1 MKKSGLADSPFFSL
15 SPTPPPYQPVK
26 APAPVVSPR
35 SESQTTPKSRSSEVT
50 QSGSPEV
57 PNFRSYVLR
66 KYDQLRRLDIRIT
79 GEQKRYLDDLEEDLR
94 QSMPE
99 MERDNPAHQRI
110 TKNSFIRVLLEIA
123 RQLDLRITGEHVHN
137 EADLLQAVFD
147 TLQTKLPDFR
157 SSEVP
162 ESESPEAPK

>member
-1 MKKSGLADSPFFSL
+1 M
-15 SPTPPPYQPVK
+15 
-26 APAPVVSPR
+26 
-35 SESQTTPKSRSSEVT
+35 
-50 QSGSPEV
+50 
-57 PNFRSYVLR
+57 
-66 KYDQLRRLDIRIT
+66 RRLDIRIT

-99 MERDNPAHQRI
+99 MERDNPEHQRI
-110 TKNSFIRVLLEIA
+110 TKNSFIRVLLEVA
-123 RQLDLRITGEHVHN
+123 RQLDLRVTGEHIHN
-137 EADLLQAVFD
+137 EADLLQAVFE

>member
-15 SPTPPPYQPVK
+15 SPTPPPPQPVK
-26 APAPVVSPR
+26 ALEPVVSSRPD
-35 SESQTTPKSRSSEVT
+35 THPTPKSGSSEAT
-50 QSGSPEV
+50 QPGSHDV
-57 PNFRSYVLR
+57 PDFRSYELR

-79 GEQKRYLDDLEEDLR
+79 GEQKRYLDDLEEDIR

-99 MERDNPAHQRI
+99 IERDNPAHQRI

-123 RQLDLRITGEHVHN
+123 RQLDLRVTGEHMHN
-137 EADLLQAVFD
+137 EADLLQAVFE

-162 ESESPEAPK
+162 ESGSPEAPK

>member
-1 MKKSGLADSPFFSL
+1 M
-15 SPTPPPYQPVK
+15 K
-26 APAPVVSPR
+26 APEPVVISQPQPR
-35 SESQTTPKSRSSEVT
+35 TAPKSRSSEVA
-50 QSGSPEV
+50 QSESPEV
-57 PNFRSYVLR
+57 PNFRSYELR

-123 RQLDLRITGEHVHN
+123 RQLDLRVTGEHVHN

-147 TLQTKLPDFR
+147 TLQAKLPDFR

-162 ESESPEAPK
+162 ESESAEAPK